1 MTDSDGEDVPQLSA
15 ETLKA
20 LQEFYDEQLDKE
32 AQENSESTNAIV
44 SEDWQLSQFWYDDST
59 VISLT
64 NAACKIL
71 SPGDKIA
78 LVSCPTLYRSLK
90 QNHKGTVTL
99 FEFDKRFSVIGEDYN
114 FYDYKE
120 PLSITKEFKN
130 YYDLVIA
137 DPPFLSDEC
146 LTKTAVTL
154 KYLAKENIILCTGA
168 IMADLV
174 ERLLHLK
181 KCSFEPRHKN
191 NLANEFFCYSNFDL
205 DNFI

>member
-90 QNHKGTVTL
+90 QNHKGTV
-99 FEFDKRFSVIGEDYN
+99 
-114 FYDYKE
+114 
-120 PLSITKEFKN
+120 
-130 YYDLVIA
+130 IA